1 MQEVKALE
9 RYTLRPGRYEMG
21 TLSDSWGTEYREFSE
36 PAPVVVMGVR
46 SKELDGWDQDS
57 IQVVPAA
64 IWAEMFPDGDPVTT
78 ANGRDC
84 EVPDEKI
91 SYWLEIPIST
101 WAEVTA

>member
-9 RYTLRPGRYEMG
+9 RYTLLPGRYEMG
-21 TLSDSWGTEYREFSE
+21 TLSDGPTEYMELESFR
-36 PAPVVVMGVR
+36 PVVVMGVR

-57 IQVVPAA
+57 IQVIPTI
-64 IWAEMFPDGDPVTT
+64 IWNAMFPDGDPERS
-78 ANGRDC
+78 ADGRDC

-101 WAEVTA
+101 WGEVTA